1 VLGCGSSRKNLFH
14 DPPWN
19 IVPLPRSIGHFINAI
34 FILLA
39 HRTLIPPRTL
49 FRKYKRRS
57 CILPVWKQSVFSRAA
72 RTHVSYPP
80 DPVTSK
86 CHSVPNSSR
95 SQRWKILP
103 IVLNEA
109 IWLRLHLAETNSSLR
124 RHRLEN
130 LHLSRTALK
139 ALGMSIQ
146 HCSPT
151 PVYNSASRPR
161 AAGVQHNVTW
171 LTQPHSRCNEPK
183 DVSRQQDIFGNRG
196 YLGKLEQSK

>member
-1 VLGCGSSRKNLFH
+1 MQSSSCS
-14 DPPWN
+14 PTEPSS
-19 IVPLPRSIGHFINAI
+19 P
-34 FILLA
+34 LA
-39 HRTLIPPRTL
+39 HCSEGIKEEVAFL
-49 FRKYKRRS
+49 RS
-57 CILPVWKQSVFSRAA
+57 GNNPFFPRAA

-109 IWLRLHLAETNSSLR
+109 IWLSLHLAETNSSLR

-161 AAGVQHNVTW
+161 AAGVQHDVTW
-171 LTQPHSRCNEPK
+171 LTQPRSRCNEPK
-183 DVSRQQDIFGNRG
+183 DVSRQQNIFGNRG